1 MKMFIRTSLTTLAL
15 GALLANA
22 PTAVAQDSGRGP
34 ARARDV
40 IALQD
45 DLVLLDQSLAAVP
58 RRHPRRAEFDRRA
71 DDLRSDVSALAER
84 MRRDEPGRQDGFGA
98 TRAEIDG
105 VRQNIA
111 VLRDDIEEAQS
122 PNRRGETT
130 AIIPAGTEIEIRLEQ
145 TVSSRYSNVED
156 AVNASTLTAIR
167 GNRRTLIPA
176 GATVT
181 GFVRDV
187 RSHDR
192 GQQDGSIRLDF
203 DAITP
208 DGESRIEIRS
218 HVVAV
223 SGARTEGGDTKRNS
237 GLGAILGGVLG
248 GIVDGKKGAVI
259 GAVVGAGSGAL
270 VTKGEDME
278 LPEGSILRIRL
289 DRSVTVPR
297 RPRFGTAGR

>member
-1 MKMFIRTSLTTLAL
+1 MKMFIRTSLSVIAL
-15 GALLANA
+15 GAMLAGS
-22 PTAVAQDSGRGP
+22 TAVTAQDMGRGP

-45 DLVLLDQSLAAVP
+45 DLVLLDQSLASVP

-71 DDLRSDVSALAER
+71 EDLRSDVSALAER
-84 MRRDEPGRQDGFGA
+84 MRRDEPGRQDGIGA
-98 TRAEIDG
+98 SRSEIDS

-111 VLRDDIEEAQS
+111 ALRDDIEDAQS
-122 PNRRGETT
+122 PNRREST
-130 AIIPAGTEIEIRLEQ
+130 AVIPAGTEIEVMLEQ
-145 TVSSRYSNVED
+145 TVSSRYSNVEER
-156 AVNASTLTAIR
+156 VTASTVTAIR

-181 GFVRDV
+181 GIVRDV

-192 GQQDGSIRLDF
+192 GQQDGSIRIDF
-203 DAITP
+203 ESITP
-208 DGESRIEIRS
+208 DGEAPIDIRS

-248 GIVDGKKGAVI
+248 GIIDGKKGAVI
-259 GAVVGAGSGAL
+259 GAVVGAGGGAL

-289 DRSVTVPR
+289 DRSLTIPR